1 MHARVVLG
9 VGKGVLFREVSSI
22 QECPLHTLSLP
33 PSLSL
38 SLPPPPSLS
47 LSLSLSK
54 DVMPVAIDVTSA
66 AAQKCQSDVVTM
78 TTTFSMLSE
87 SIKILFYFQNICGRD
102 HCEIDINILRN

>member
-1 MHARVVLG
+1 MQEWYLG
-9 VGKGVLFREVSSI
+9 WEKVSCLERCPQFRSVHFI
-22 QECPLHTLSLP
+22 
-33 PSLSL
+33 LSL

>member
-9 VGKGVLFREVSSI
+9 VGKGVLFREVSSV
-22 QECPLHTLSLP
+22 QECPLHTLSPSLP
-33 PSLSL
+33 LPLSL
-38 SLPPPPSLS
+38 SLPPPPSFS

-87 SIKILFYFQNICGRD
+87 SIKILFYFQNI
-102 HCEIDINILRN
+102 IIVK